1 MVHKNR
7 HFIAG
12 SSLLT
17 LMLVSTA
24 LAAEK
29 LPLADVE
36 MKALLG
42 KGLQV
47 TSTDPQAGKLFTAQ
61 MIYAPNGTLSGTLT
75 FTGRPPTAFTGTWK
89 LDGLRLCRTV
99 VPLQPQEVCE
109 TWLKSGEK
117 EVTVR
122 VGDMDIAVSR
132 WR

>member
-42 KGLQV
+42 KGLAV
-47 TSTDPQAGKLFTAQ
+47 SSTDMQGGKVFTAQ
-61 MIYAPNGTLSGTLT
+61 ITYAHDGTLSGTLT
-75 FTGRPPTAFTGTWK
+75 FTGQPAIALTGTWK
-89 LDGLRLCRTV
+89 LDGPELCRTV
-99 VPLQPQEVCE
+99 IPLQPQEVCE
-109 TWLKSGEK
+109 TWLKSGDK
-117 EVTVR
+117 QVTIT
-122 VGDMDIAVSR
+122 VGGVDMAVSR
-132 WR
+132 WQ

>member
-47 TSTDPQAGKLFTAQ
+47 RSTDLQAGKLFTAQ

-75 FTGRPPTAFTGTWK
+75 FTGRPPTAFQERTGLFTPPGITWHA
-89 LDGLRLCRTV
+89 C
-99 VPLQPQEVCE
+99 
-109 TWLKSGEK
+109 S
-117 EVTVR
+117 
-122 VGDMDIAVSR
+122 
-132 WR
+132 